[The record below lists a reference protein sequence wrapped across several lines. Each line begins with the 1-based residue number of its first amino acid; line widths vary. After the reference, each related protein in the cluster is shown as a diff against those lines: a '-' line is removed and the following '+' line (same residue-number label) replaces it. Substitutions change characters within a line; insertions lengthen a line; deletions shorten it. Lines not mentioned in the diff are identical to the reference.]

1 MPTFEDPKVDADEL
15 GQAAR
20 GLAYATRSFETPVDT
35 YEVLGSLHHAL
46 SGVQQS
52 LQQLAAW
59 HEGHGQFAATD
70 NGDRTAG
77 QEHAVNASGWLT
89 IAAASTEQ
97 VIHLVMKAQAE
108 NGYIAWQPDRHI
120 VAAPNQL
127 AALAEAL
134 TAREATLTPEENNPS
149 GVTGN
154 ERGLS
159 R

>member
-1 MPTFEDPKVDADEL
+1 MLCQGCSSRCSNWRP
-15 GQAAR
+15 G
-20 GLAYATRSFETPVDT
+20 TRDT
-35 YEVLGSLHHAL
+35 ASSLP
-46 SGVQQS
+46 
-52 LQQLAAW
+52 
-59 HEGHGQFAATD
+59 
-70 NGDRTAG
+70 RTAG